1 MRRTALVVIATL
13 AGVGHVAAQDQPIQ
27 SPQDAACRE
36 EARAN
41 LFSTPNP
48 QGLGLY
54 QLGTQIYYACMS
66 RSQAQ
71 AATQRSRR
79 PRSR

>member
-1 MRRTALVVIATL
+1 MRRSAVVVVVTL
-13 AGVGHVAAQDQPIQ
+13 AGLGNAAGQNQPIQ

-41 LFSTPNP
+41 LFGAPNP

-54 QLGTQIYYACMS
+54 QLGTQLYYACMK
-66 RSQAQ
+66 R
-71 AATQRSRR
+71 TQGQTAPRR
-79 PRSR
+79 PRSQRIR

>member
-1 MRRTALVVIATL
+1 MHRSTLVVVVTL
-13 AGVGHVAAQDQPIQ
+13 AGPGTAAAQNQPIQ

-54 QLGTQIYYACMS
+54 QLGTQIYYACMGRTQSRSAPRRS
-66 RSQAQ
+66 RSQ
-71 AATQRSRR
+71 R
-79 PRSR
+79 PQ